1 MKIYINLD
9 TGIRI
14 KHLSI
19 EFSFSIN
26 DWDMHCFI
34 AREKG
39 LFVLQMGP
47 FLFSITNRRILKEW
61 TLKNP
66 VNLTTTEP
74 T

>member
-26 DWDMHCFI
+26 DWDMHYLI
-34 AREKG
+34 TKEKG

-66 VNLTTTEP
+66 VNLATTEP

>member
-26 DWDMHCFI
+26 DWDMHYLI
-34 AREKG
+34 TKEKG
-39 LFVLQMGP
+39 LYVLQMGP

-66 VNLTTTEP
+66 VNLATTEP